1 MTDRADRLAEARDA
15 HRRREWSAA
24 YDALSGL
31 RRTGPLDGDDLAAL
45 SDAAW
50 WLGLIRQ
57 SLEACEEG
65 HDRFLADGRL
75 DRAAMLAIEA
85 GFSWSLRG
93 EPEIGAGWVSRARR
107 LLAGQPTGTA
117 QAMLMW
123 MDARARAEAGD
134 VEGALH
140 DCDRLRTLGGELG
153 EPVVGCL
160 ALALEGSL
168 VVLGGDTARG
178 FELLDEAMLPAL
190 AGRIPPDFAG
200 NLYCQM
206 LSVCHEVGDVP
217 RARRWTEATQRWTD
231 TFTSAAM
238 FVGVC
243 RVHRSQ
249 LLRLSGEW
257 AAAEREA
264 AAANHELAELNVEA
278 VGEARY
284 ELGETHRL
292 RGDLDGARAWY
303 AAAAELGRS
312 PEPGVSLVLLESGR
326 HDEALAGVQQALLE
340 EGEPCRR
347 ARLLAAHVEIAVEA
361 GRADLAED
369 PALELEALAHR
380 FGTPGLR
387 AWAGQ
392 ARGTALLGADDPEG
406 ALPHL
411 RVALFEYDA
420 MGAAYDAA
428 TCRALLGKAFGALG
442 DDRAAHV
449 ETEAGRRAFEDL
461 GATPR
466 VAWLTR
472 LTAGVAG
479 PTTLP
484 GGLTER
490 ETQILALVAEGSS
503 NREVARR
510 LVISEKTVARHLANV
525 YLKLGVGSRTAA
537 SAWAHRQGLV
547 APSAPIGK

>member
-1 MTDRADRLAEARDA
+1 MTDRADRLAKARDA
-15 HRRREWSAA
+15 HRRREWAAA
-24 YDALSGL
+24 YDALSQL
-31 RRTGPLDGDDLAAL
+31 RRAGPLDGDDLAAL

-50 WLGLIRQ
+50 WLGLIRE

-65 HDRFLADGRL
+65 HERFLADGL
-75 DRAAMLAIEA
+75 VDRAAMLAIEA
-85 GFSWSLRG
+85 GFNWSLRG
-93 EPEIGAGWVSRARR
+93 EPEIGVGWVSRARR
-107 LLAGQPTGTA
+107 LLAGQPPGTA

-123 MDARARAEAGD
+123 MDARARAGAGD

-140 DCDRLRTLGGELG
+140 DCDRLQTLGRELG
-153 EPVVGCL
+153 EPVIGSL

-168 VVLGGDTARG
+168 LVLGGDTGHG

-190 AGRIPPDFAG
+190 AGRIPPDLAG

-206 LSVCHEVGDVP
+206 MSICHDVGDVP
-217 RARRWTEATQRWTD
+217 RARRWTDVTERWCD
-231 TFTSAAM
+231 TLTSAAM
-238 FVGVC
+238 FVGIC

-249 LLRLSGEW
+249 LLRLSGDWE
-257 AAAEREA
+257 AAEREA
-264 AAANHELAELNVEA
+264 TAANHELAELNVEA

-292 RGDLDGARAWY
+292 RGDVDGAHAWY

-326 HDEALAGVQQALLE
+326 HDEALAGVQRALLE

-361 GRADLAED
+361 GLPELAED
-369 PALELEALAHR
+369 SAIELEALAHR
-380 FGTPGLR
+380 FGTPGMR

-392 ARGTALLGADDPEG
+392 ARGTALMGADDPEG

-411 RVALFEYDA
+411 RVALFEYEA
-420 MGAAYDAA
+420 MGAGYDAA
-428 TCRALLGKAFGALG
+428 TCRALLGRAFASLG
-442 DDRAAHV
+442 DDRAAQV
-449 ETEAGRRAFEDL
+449 ETEAGRRTFEDL

-466 VAWLTR
+466 VAWLAR
-472 LTAGVAG
+472 LTAGAADPG
-479 PTTLP
+479 TKP

-490 ETQILALVAEGSS
+490 ETQILSLVAEGSS

-537 SAWAHRQGLV
+537 SAWAHRHGLV
-547 APSAPIGK
+547 AHRP